1 MDTSLAHENAR
12 LRALLQTQQDTIR
25 QMAEYNRLLSQRV
38 AAYASEINR
47 LKALVA
53 KLQRMQFGKSS
64 EKLRAK
70 TERQIQEAQERISA
84 LQEEMAETL
93 GEQYDP
99 VLPSALRQSSAR
111 KPLPASLP
119 RETRV
124 IRPEEECCPACGG
137 ELSSLGC
144 DVSEQL
150 ELISSAFKVIETQRP
165 KQACCRCDHIV
176 QAPVPS
182 KPIARSYAGAGL
194 LAHVVTGKYADHL
207 PLYRQSEIYRRQGV
221 ELSRAT
227 LGRWT
232 GAVAELL
239 EPLYDVLRQYVL
251 MPGKVHA
258 DDIPVPVQEP
268 GSGKTRTARLWVYV
282 RDDRNA
288 GSQMPPAVWFAYSPD
303 RKGIHPQNHLAGYSG
318 VLQADAY
325 GGYRALYES
334 GRITEAACMAHARR
348 KIHDVHAR
356 APTYITTEALQ
367 RIGELYAIEAEV
379 RGCSAEQRLAARKA
393 RAAPLMQSLYD
404 WIQQQMKTLSRHS
417 DTAKAFAYLLK
428 QWDALNVYC
437 SNGWV
442 EIDNNIAENALRGVA
457 VGRKNWMF
465 AGSDSGG
472 EHAAVLYSLIG
483 TCRLNNVEP
492 EKWLRYVIE
501 HIQDWPANRV
511 RDLLPWKVDL
521 EKNGTLSKKSRLGEA
536 FSYVLNQWDALCYY
550 SDDGLAEADNN
561 AAERALRAVCLG
573 KKNFMFFGSDH
584 GGERGALLYGLIGT
598 CRLNGI
604 DPEAYLRHI
613 LSVLPEWPSNR
624 VDELLPWNVVLT
636 NK

>member
-303 RKGIHPQNHLAGYSG
+303 RKGIHPQNYLAGYSG

-501 HIQDWPANRV
+501 FRLCRSIRCVYRLLITCSFPFRRDSYSGQPSVIHI
-511 RDLLPWKVDL
+511 
-521 EKNGTLSKKSRLGEA
+521 TTSKGDSRLIRRPSVA
-536 FSYVLNQWDALCYY
+536 IVRSPNTCATTVFRSLSYA
-550 SDDGLAEADNN
+550 
-561 AAERALRAVCLG
+561 
-573 KKNFMFFGSDH
+573 
-584 GGERGALLYGLIGT
+584 
-598 CRLNGI
+598 
-604 DPEAYLRHI
+604 
-613 LSVLPEWPSNR
+613 
-624 VDELLPWNVVLT
+624 
-636 NK
+636 

>member
-1 MDTSLAHENAR
+1 TAEE
-12 LRALLQTQQDTIR
+12 AL
-25 QMAEYNRLLSQRV
+25 
-38 AAYASEINR
+38 
-47 LKALVA
+47 K
-53 KLQRMQFGKSS
+53 
-64 EKLRAK
+64 
-70 TERQIQEAQERISA
+70 RISE

-288 GSQMPPAVWFAYSPD
+288 GSQMPPAVWFAYSPN
-303 RKGIHPQNHLAGYSG
+303 RQGKHPEQHLRPFRGI
-318 VLQADAY
+318 LQADAFTGY
-325 GGYRALYES
+325 DRLFSAEREGGAL
-334 GRITEAACMAHARR
+334 TEVACWAHARR
-348 KIHDVHAR
+348 KIHDV
-356 APTYITTEALQ
+356 YISSKSATAEEALK
-367 RIGELYAIEAEV
+367 RISELYAIEDEI
-379 RGCSAEQRLAARKA
+379 RGLPESERLAVRQQRSKV
-393 RAAPLMQSLYD
+393 LLTSLHE
-404 WIQQQMKTLSRHS
+404 WMVEKNGTLSKKSRLGE
-417 DTAKAFAYLLK
+417 AFSYVLN

-521 EKNGTLSKKSRLGEA
+521 SS
-536 FSYVLNQWDALCYY
+536 Q
-550 SDDGLAEADNN
+550 
-561 AAERALRAVCLG
+561 
-573 KKNFMFFGSDH
+573 
-584 GGERGALLYGLIGT
+584 
-598 CRLNGI
+598 
-604 DPEAYLRHI
+604 
-613 LSVLPEWPSNR
+613 
-624 VDELLPWNVVLT
+624 
-636 NK
+636 

>member
-1 MDTSLAHENAR
+1 MNDISSDDILLLKQRLAE
-12 LRALLQTQQDTIR
+12 
-25 QMAEYNRLLSQRV
+25 
-38 AAYASEINR
+38 
-47 LKALVA
+47 
-53 KLQRMQFGKSS
+53 
-64 EKLRAK
+64 
-70 TERQIQEAQERISA
+70 QEALIHA
-84 LQEEMAETL
+84 LQEKLSNREREIDHLQAQLDKLRRMNFGSRSEKVSRRIAQMEADLNRLQKESDTL
-93 GEQYDP
+93 TGRVYDP
-99 VLPSALRQSSAR
+99 AVQRPLRQTRPR
-111 KPLPASLP
+111 KPFPESLP
-119 RETRV
+119 RDEKRLL
-124 IRPEEECCPACGG
+124 PAAPCCPNCGG
-137 ELSSLGC
+137 SLSYLGE
-144 DVSEQL
+144 DTAEQL
-150 ELISSAFKVIETQRP
+150 ELMRSAFRVIRTVREKHACTQ
-165 KQACCRCDHIV
+165 CDAIV
-176 QAPVPS
+176 QAPAPS
-182 KPIARSYAGAGL
+182 RPIERGIAGPGL
-194 LAHVVTGKYADHL
+194 LARVLTSKYAEHT
-207 PLYRQSEIYRRQGV
+207 PLYRQSEIYGRQGV

-356 APTYITTEALQ
+356 APTDITTEALQ

-521 EKNGTLSKKSRLGEA
+521 SS
-536 FSYVLNQWDALCYY
+536 Q
-550 SDDGLAEADNN
+550 
-561 AAERALRAVCLG
+561 
-573 KKNFMFFGSDH
+573 
-584 GGERGALLYGLIGT
+584 
-598 CRLNGI
+598 
-604 DPEAYLRHI
+604 
-613 LSVLPEWPSNR
+613 
-624 VDELLPWNVVLT
+624 
-636 NK
+636 